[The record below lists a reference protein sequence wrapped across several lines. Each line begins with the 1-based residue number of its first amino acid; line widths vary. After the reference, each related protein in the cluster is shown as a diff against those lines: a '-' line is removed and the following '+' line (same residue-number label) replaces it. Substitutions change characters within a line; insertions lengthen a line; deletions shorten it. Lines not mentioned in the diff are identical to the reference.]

1 MYFNHNSG
9 VLLIFFR
16 NLNTSVY
23 FFNQTKISET
33 FIIHQFWSV
42 GIIFNYKSSVLN
54 FITVKNDHFRE
65 NSRILLNI

>member
-1 MYFNHNSG
+1 MGHINFEIYSTSNIMYFNPNSG

-23 FFNQTKISET
+23 FFNQTKISKT

-42 GIIFNYKSSVLN
+42 GITTKV
-54 FITVKNDHFRE
+54 VC
-65 NSRILLNI
+65 